1 MKTKKLS
8 LIFVLLLT
16 MVCGSVAMAQN
27 PIRWR
32 CSARMLSEVEGELT
46 VRAIIDKGWHLYGM
60 QLPKSGPKPTVINFS
75 ESTGVKFI
83 TPLYSKTKPTAKFDP
98 VFATKLQYW
107 EKEVIFVRKFTL
119 TGDKKDVT
127 FKGSITFMGCDDETC
142 LVPKTENFTFNL
154 K

>member
-60 QLPKSGPKPTVINFS
+60 QLSRQ
-75 ESTGVKFI
+75 
-83 TPLYSKTKPTAKFDP
+83 A
-98 VFATKLQYW
+98 
-107 EKEVIFVRKFTL
+107 
-119 TGDKKDVT
+119 
-127 FKGSITFMGCDDETC
+127 
-142 LVPKTENFTFNL
+142 
-154 K
+154 